1 MGLPG
6 EREPQVERTASA
18 KALRQGRRKGANV
31 VGVDSSGWR
40 EGDVIRSNGVT
51 TSSVINS

>member
-18 KALRQGRRKGANV
+18 KALRQGRRKGASV
-31 VGVDSSGWR
+31 VGVDR
-40 EGDVIRSNGVT
+40 EWLEGGRCDQE
-51 TSSVINS
+51 

>member
-18 KALRQGRRKGANV
+18 KALRQGRRKGASV